1 MKFMEN
7 IEDTFSLNNQNSNIF
22 GLSFSSQMNI
32 GAPSTTAAEAV
43 PTGFYYQPTPL
54 HNYGYYYGYESEHGG
69 LLYSALPIMHDG
81 SQAQGWFSSNICYI
95 LFSYL
100 K

>member
-22 GLSFSSQMNI
+22 GLSFSPQMNI
-32 GAPSTTAAEAV
+32 GAPSTAEAV

-54 HNYGYYYGYESEHGG
+54 HNYGYYYGHESEHVG
-69 LLYSALPIMHDG
+69 LYSALPIMHDG
-81 SQAQGWFSSNICYI
+81 SQAQG
-95 LFSYL
+95 
-100 K
+100 